1 MTLRFDIVTL
11 FPEMFGAVTES
22 GITRRALERGLW
34 QMAAWNPRDWADNA
48 YRTVDDRPFGGGPGM
63 VMMPG
68 PLERAI
74 AAARAAR
81 VASGEAGGGKVI
93 FLSPQGRPLT
103 HRRVCELAATEGAI
117 LLCGRYEGVDERLIG
132 RCVDEE
138 ISLGDFVLSGGE
150 LAAMVLIDACVRQVP
165 GALNDSASAVE
176 ESFVAGL
183 LDCPHYTR
191 PEVYEG
197 MPVPEVLLSG
207 HHENIRRWRLKQ
219 ALARTRER
227 RPELFA
233 NWLTRRTPS
242 ADEAQLLREI
252 EAAELCGRNEQHES

>member
-1 MTLRFDIVTL
+1 VTLRFDVVTL
-11 FPEMFGAVTES
+11 FPEMFAAVTGA
-22 GITRRALERGLW
+22 GISRRALERGLW
-34 QMAAWNPRDWADNA
+34 QLSAWNPRDCAENA

-63 VMMPG
+63 LMMAG
-68 PLERAI
+68 PLEKAI
-74 AAARAAR
+74 AAAKAAR
-81 VASGEAGGGKVI
+81 GGGKVI
-93 FLSPQGRPLT
+93 YFSPQGRTLT
-103 HRRVCELAATEGAI
+103 HERVCELAATEGAI

-150 LAAMVLIDACVRQVP
+150 LAAMALIDACVRQLP
-165 GALNDSASAVE
+165 GALNDDASAVE

-197 MPVPEVLLSG
+197 MAVPEVLLSG
-207 HHENIRRWRLKQ
+207 HHEKIRRWRLKMS
-219 ALARTRER
+219 LARTRER

-233 NWLTRRTPS
+233 NWLAHRTLS
-242 ADEAQLLREI
+242 AEEAQLLREI
-252 EAAELCGRNEQHES
+252 ETEELCGRNEKSMS

>member
-1 MTLRFDIVTL
+1 VTLHFDVVTL
-11 FPEMFGAVTES
+11 FPEMFAAVTGA
-22 GITRRALERGLW
+22 GISRRALERGLW
-34 QMAAWNPRDWADNA
+34 QLSAWNPRDWAENA

-63 VMMPG
+63 LMMAG
-68 PLERAI
+68 PLEKAI
-74 AAARAAR
+74 AAAKAAR
-81 VASGEAGGGKVI
+81 CGGKVI
-93 FLSPQGRPLT
+93 YFSPQGRTLT
-103 HRRVCELAATEGAI
+103 HGRVCELAATEGAI

-150 LAAMVLIDACVRQVP
+150 LAAMALIDACVRQLP
-165 GALNDSASAVE
+165 GALNDDASAVE

-197 MPVPEVLLSG
+197 MAVPEVLLSG
-207 HHENIRRWRLKQ
+207 HHEKIRRWRLKMS
-219 ALARTRER
+219 LARTRER

-233 NWLTRRTPS
+233 DWLTHRTLS
-242 ADEAQLLREI
+242 AEEAQLLREI
-252 EAAELCGRNEQHES
+252 ETEELCGRNEKSMS